1 MNACEDQA
9 EPLGEAPEVDRPA
22 VRLPAEFDTPTGIA
36 ALLRHHGVDVEFVP
50 SAARDIDGSDYPL
63 GQVQG

>member
-1 MNACEDQA
+1 MNACEDQS

-22 VRLPAEFDTPTGIA
+22 VGLPAEFDTPTGIA
-36 ALLRHHGVDVEFVP
+36 ALLRHHGLRVEFV
-50 SAARDIDGSDYPL
+50 SDVDDSDYPL